1 MSHADRIL
9 QMAHDK
15 NGIVTSTEVTNAGIS
30 RAHLT
35 GLVDKGLLERVER
48 GVYILPNVFEDEMFN
63 LQTKFKRGIFSHET
77 ALFIHNLTDRTPIKF
92 SMTFPVGYNTK
103 SLQKATMKYS
113 RVNKDYFEIGV
124 ISAKS
129 PSGNPIRVYNTER
142 TLCDILKAR
151 SHTDIQ
157 VLTDAFKRYTRL
169 KHKDIPRLSEYAKQ
183 FHVDKKLQSYL
194 EVLL

>member
-1 MSHADRIL
+1 MSDADRIL

-15 NGIVTSTEVTNAGIS
+15 NGIVTSTEVTHAGIS
-30 RAHLT
+30 RAHLK

-48 GVYILPNVFEDEMFN
+48 GVYILPTVFEDEMYN

-113 RVNKDYFEIGV
+113 RVKKGYFEIGV

-129 PSGNPIRVYNTER
+129 PSGNPIRVYNAER

>member
-1 MSHADRIL
+1 MSNADRIL
-9 QMAHDK
+9 QMANEK
-15 NGIVTSTEVTNAGIS
+15 NGIVTSAEVTNAGIS
-30 RAHLT
+30 RGHFKI
-35 GLVDKGLLERVER
+35 LVDKGLLERVER
-48 GVYILPNVFEDEMFN
+48 GVYIIPTVFEDEMFN

-103 SLQKATMKYS
+103 TLQKTKMKYS
-113 RVNKDYFEIGV
+113 RVNKDYFHIGV
-124 ISAKS
+124 VWAKS
-129 PSGNPIRVYNTER
+129 PAGNPIRVYNAER

-157 VLTDAFKRYTRL
+157 IVTDAFKQYTRRH
-169 KHKDIPRLSEYAKQ
+169 HKDIPLLSEYGKL
-183 FHVDKKLQSYL
+183 FHVETKLQSYL